1 MKMSKS
7 YALIEA
13 AKKSYEYWAE
23 LARLDFS
30 TLLGEAMEGQGITKK
45 QLAEKTAVSRAYI
58 SKVLGGEAV
67 NFTLKSMA
75 KLMFALGQR
84 VRFVAE
90 PINEKAPKN
99 LEQLYVLARAKQK
112 QPGGSGALYIPW
124 DSACEG
130 GAYDHGQL
138 YPPQHQEDAEYKEAL
153 AA

>member
-1 MKMSKS
+1 MSKS

-30 TLLGEAMEGQGITKK
+30 TLLGEAMKGQGMTKK

-90 PINEKAPKN
+90 PINEKAPEN

-112 QPGGSGALYIPW
+112 QPGRSGALYIPW
-124 DSACEG
+124 NSAEEG
-130 GAYDHGQL
+130 GACDHGQL
-138 YPPQHQEDAEYKEAL
+138 YPPQRQEDAEYKEAL